1 MPASGAARSARR
13 APTARARTAGHGG
26 CPTCSRRW
34 WSGRSAKAARWRRSR
49 TRRGRS
55 RPGSGSRFQAGGRA
69 TMTQAQGTQAQ
80 GARHAG
86 QTLPVQTHAQGDVP
100 DEAMDLAVTRVRSQ
114 LRHAHEPVLFAR
126 VKLTLEPDPAVER
139 PAIAQVNVDLN
150 GRPLRAQAA
159 AATLRDAIEIL
170 SDKLRIQLER
180 AERNWAKIRG
190 SLPADEP
197 GEWRHQSIPS
207 PRLPYYPRPVEE
219 RGIVRHKSYGLATMT
234 PGEAVADMELLDYDF
249 HLFTERS
256 TGQDS
261 VIYRAG
267 GGYRLDHPQRGARA
281 QAQPGAGTDPAGG
294 VRAAVPVLRELRD
307 RARQH
312 HLPQV
317 RRGLRRDHAGQRVT
331 WAAGEARRPSRRFRG
346 PAAERA
352 PAQRDLPGN
361 GPPTGFAIG

>member
-1 MPASGAARSARR
+1 
-13 APTARARTAGHGG
+13 
-26 CPTCSRRW
+26 
-34 WSGRSAKAARWRRSR
+34 
-49 TRRGRS
+49 
-55 RPGSGSRFQAGGRA
+55 
-69 TMTQAQGTQAQ
+69 MTQAQGTQAQ

-267 GGYRLDHPQRGARA
+267 GGYRLA
-281 QAQPGAGTDPAGG
+281 QAHPKPHRLGPLPGSIT
-294 VRAAVPVLRELRD
+294 LSE
-307 RARQH
+307 
-312 HLPQV
+312 
-317 RRGLRRDHAGQRVT
+317 
-331 WAAGEARRPSRRFRG
+331 
-346 PAAERA
+346 A
-352 PAQRDLPGN
+352 PAPRLSLEQARTRLEAFGQPFLFFVNSETGRGN
-361 GPPTGFAIG
+361 IIYHRYDGDYGVITPANG